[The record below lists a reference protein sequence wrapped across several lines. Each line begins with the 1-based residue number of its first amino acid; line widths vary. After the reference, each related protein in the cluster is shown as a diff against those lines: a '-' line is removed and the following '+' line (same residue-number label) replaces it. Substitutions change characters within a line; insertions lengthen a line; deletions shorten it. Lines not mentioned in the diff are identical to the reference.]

1 MVELEFVVAATV
13 TLVAMSMAFKESW
26 LSRITEHLALGVLG
40 GYATVASIKYL
51 IDTISTQV
59 AGADYLNLI
68 PSLFI
73 GVLLYFQLSKEYR
86 WVSNIPSSLLLGT
99 MLGLL
104 STRTLRPQ
112 IIEQITATVFTFSG
126 ADALTSFN
134 NIIILVTTILSLFFF
149 FFSAGYSGTSGK
161 LKQAA
166 RYLIMLSLG
175 ASFGNMYMGVVT
187 RIIDRFMFLL
197 GVY

>member
-1 MVELEFVVAATV
+1 MAELEFVVAAVV

-59 AGADYLNLI
+59 AGADYVNLI
-68 PSLFI
+68 PALFI
-73 GVLLYFQLSKEYR
+73 GVLLYFQFSKEYR
-86 WVSNIPSSLLLGT
+86 WVSGIPTSLLLGT

-104 STRTLRPQ
+104 SSKTIRPQ
-112 IIEQITATVFTFSG
+112 ILDQITATVFTFSG
-126 ADALTSFN
+126 ADAMTSFN
-134 NIIILVTTILSLFFF
+134 NIIILITTAFSLFFF

-161 LKQAA
+161 LKQFA

-187 RIIDRFMFLL
+187 RLIDRFMFLL